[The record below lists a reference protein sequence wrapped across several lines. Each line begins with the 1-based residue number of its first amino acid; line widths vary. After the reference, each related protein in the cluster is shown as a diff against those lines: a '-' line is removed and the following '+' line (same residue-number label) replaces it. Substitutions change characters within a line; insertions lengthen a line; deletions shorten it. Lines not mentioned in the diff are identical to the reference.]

1 MAQVTT
7 LISCEGSNGI
17 HTFKSLN
24 AIICKSSFKR
34 KICRMENKLQ
44 APVHRLLTLLH
55 FPVPVDIML
64 KSVLLNCAGS
74 DGEAYILY
82 ITVLLSAKLQA
93 VHDTARLE
101 SLPSCGA
108 SETPQVWHKY
118 FCGDTFCMPS
128 DLDCCDYISCFAAWL
143 WLL

>member
-1 MAQVTT
+1 
-7 LISCEGSNGI
+7 
-17 HTFKSLN
+17 
-24 AIICKSSFKR
+24 
-34 KICRMENKLQ
+34 MENKLQ
-44 APVHRLLTLLH
+44 APVHRLLTLLQ
-55 FPVPVDIML
+55 FPVPLDIML
-64 KSVLLNCAGS
+64 KSVLLNCSGI

-101 SLPSCGA
+101 SLPCGA
-108 SETPQVWHKY
+108 SETPQVWHKH

-128 DLDCCDYISCFAAWL
+128 DLDCCDCVNCFAAWL